1 MDSLLSGLFGN
12 DDDDEKSRGRAQD
25 FINRYDDGPPHEN
38 ISDEEALQN
47 YQSVAGRLSPQE
59 LEDSAAEAY
68 ERMSPDER
76 REMARFLND
85 RSNVQ
90 FDQVPNDPRGLARM
104 TSQVQTQQPDGIAGL
119 LGGMMGGGGMGGLMG
134 GGGNSGG
141 VGGMLSGLMG
151 GNNDRNRQ
159 QQGGGGGGGMGDM
172 LQNPI
177 ARAALGGIAAVA
189 MKKMI
194 R

>member
-1 MDSLLSGLFGN
+1 MDSLISGLFGDK
-12 DDDDEKSRGRAQD
+12 DDDTQSRHKAQD
-25 FINRYDDGPPHEN
+25 FVNRYEQGPPSDG

-47 YQSVAGRLSPQE
+47 YQSVAGRLSPRE

-76 REMARFLND
+76 RAMARFLND

-90 FDQVPNDPRGLARM
+90 FDQIPDDPRGLARM
-104 TSQVQTQQPDGIAGL
+104 TSQVQSQQPDGIAGL
-119 LGGMMGGGGMGGLMG
+119 LGGMMGGDGMGDMM

-151 GNNDRNRQ
+151 GNDDRNRQ
-159 QQGGGGGGGMGDM
+159 QQGGGGGGMGDM
-172 LQNPI
+172 LQHPI

>member
-1 MDSLLSGLFGN
+1 MDSLLSGLFGDK
-12 DDDDEKSRGRAQD
+12 DDDTQSRSKAQD
-25 FINRYDDGPPHEN
+25 FINRYDQGAPSEG

-47 YQSVAGRLSPQE
+47 YQSVAERLSPQE

-76 REMARFLND
+76 REMAQFLND

-119 LGGMMGGGGMGGLMG
+119 LGGMMGGGNG
-134 GGGNSGG
+134 GGA
-141 VGGMLSGLMG
+141 GGMLSGLMG
-151 GNNDRNRQ
+151 GNDDRDRQ
-159 QQGGGGGGGMGDM
+159 QQGGGGSGGMGDM
-172 LQNPI
+172 LNNPI

-189 MKKMI
+189 MRKMI